1 MASKSQP
8 HQFALYFLN
17 TAQKSISPKSEEI
30 LKPPKGASWVGT
42 RSSLILTRI
51 MLIKG
56 LSGPDSWQSASKEM
70 INLSWEAGGT
80 GTCDK
85 DRAESPREAGAREAS
100 RDESSCLNSPQ
111 EKRTKEN
118 CQVFRKNVKAD
129 PQVQMG
135 LQGAMNNEKNLEE
148 EEQIGRCVCLC
159 VCHTSKLITKV
170 Q

>member
-42 RSSLILTRI
+42 RSSLILTCI
-51 MLIKG
+51 MLIQG

-70 INLSWEAGGT
+70 INLSCEAGGT
-80 GTCDK
+80 STCDK
-85 DRAESPREAGAREAS
+85 DRAEGLRGAGTRTAS
-100 RDESSCLNSPQ
+100 GEESSCLNSPQ

-118 CQVFRKNVKAD
+118 WQVFWKNVKAD
-129 PQVQMG
+129 PQVHMG
-135 LQGAMNNEKNLEE
+135 LQGAMDNDKNPEK
-148 EEQIGRCVCLC
+148 EEQIGRT
-159 VCHTSKLITKV
+159 HTSTLITEV